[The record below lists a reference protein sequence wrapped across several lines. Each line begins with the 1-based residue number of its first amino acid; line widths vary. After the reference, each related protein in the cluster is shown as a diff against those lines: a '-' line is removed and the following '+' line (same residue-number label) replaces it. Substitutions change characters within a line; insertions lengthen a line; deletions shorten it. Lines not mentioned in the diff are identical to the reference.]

1 MKNVAITYH
10 LSRPG
15 GEADRLIA
23 LPMLPELAAAIR
35 PGDDNGALDAVLD
48 GLAALQGY
56 DGADLRSAYV
66 LGDDAQVDPLA
77 GADGWNPADEE
88 GSGG

>member
-15 GEADRLIA
+15 EEADRLVT
-23 LPMLPELAAAIR
+23 LPMLPQLAAAIR
-35 PGDDNGALDAVLD
+35 VGGDNGTLDSVLD